1 MKKQQG
7 GVVPALENTDKSQHV
22 STIEKYYI
30 IQSRLKSAV
39 SFKSDYKLIVL
50 IPSKSL

>member
-7 GVVPALENTDKSQHV
+7 DIAPASENTDKSQDAP
-22 STIEKYYI
+22 TTEDRYI
-30 IQSRLKSAV
+30 IQSKFKPAV

-50 IPSKSL
+50 ISSKTF